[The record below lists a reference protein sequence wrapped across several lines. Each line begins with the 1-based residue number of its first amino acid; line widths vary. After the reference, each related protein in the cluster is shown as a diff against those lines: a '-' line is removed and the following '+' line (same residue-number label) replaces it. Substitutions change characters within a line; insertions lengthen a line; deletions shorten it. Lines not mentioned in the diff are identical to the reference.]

1 MDIHW
6 LIRLKTRRILRKD
19 AEKTASIQLKDGLKI
34 RRKTPI
40 FAEREN
46 CRYRKKMSK
55 EAENRPK
62 WQGNGAKCGK
72 TQLELPERRFKVV
85 LKTG

>member
-19 AEKTASIQLKDGLKI
+19 AEKTATIQRKDGLKI
-34 RRKTPI
+34 QQKTLI
-40 FAEREN
+40 FAERQN

-62 WQGNGAKCGK
+62 CQGNGSKCGK
-72 TQLELPERRFKVV
+72 TQLELSERRFKVL